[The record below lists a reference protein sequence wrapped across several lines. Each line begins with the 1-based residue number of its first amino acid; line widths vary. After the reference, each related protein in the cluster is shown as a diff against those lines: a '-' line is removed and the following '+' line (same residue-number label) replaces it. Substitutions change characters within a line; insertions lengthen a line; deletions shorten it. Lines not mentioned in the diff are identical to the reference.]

1 VRGKTPYFQ
10 GWNRREIPRIQ
21 IAQELL
27 EGKATGYALLTG
39 RSIIAIDCD
48 SFTAHRELTAFVG
61 EIPLTIALTSGKQG
75 RIQYLFQIQGDYPLN
90 RKIIA
95 PDLELRYHNSQSV
108 LPPSLHPDTQL
119 PYRWVHSPWEV
130 DIAPLPTELLKFL
143 AVRVTPTIPPEFDPK
158 TDNTRSIDFT
168 APTSGGLIDLLSPIA
183 QAWVKSQQHPIP
195 LIHCLS
201 KRSRDWITCGEREG
215 YRNEAGYRLAVDAI
229 GTTRYLQSEGI
240 HYSGNPQDY
249 FADFIRHCQPSPR
262 ERDLDAMWL
271 TWQSA
276 HRRYPSPSCPPHAIA
291 KKLDRWILSIKKI
304 RSSNRP

>member
-1 VRGKTPYFQ
+1 VRGKTPYLQ
-10 GWNRREIPRIQ
+10 GWNRREIPRTH

-48 SFTAHRELTAFVG
+48 SFTAHRELRAIAG
-61 EIPLTIALTSGKQG
+61 EIPPTIAFTSGKQG
-75 RIQYLFQIQGDYPLN
+75 RIQYLFRIQGDYTLN

-119 PYRWVHSPWEV
+119 PYRWVHSPLEV
-130 DIAPLPTELLKFL
+130 SIAPLPLELIQFL
-143 AVRVTPTIPPEFDPK
+143 SVRVKPTTPPKFDPK
-158 TDNTRSIDFT
+158 PDNT
-168 APTSGGLIDLLSPIA
+168 PMTSGGLIDLLSPLA

-201 KRSRDWITCGEREG
+201 KRSRDWIAYGEREG
-215 YRNEAGYRLAVDAI
+215 YRNEAGYRVATDAI
-229 GTTRYLQSEGI
+229 GTARYLQSEGI
-240 HYSGNPQDY
+240 YYSGNPQDY
-249 FADFIRHCQPSPR
+249 FADFIRRCQPSLR
-262 ERDLDAMWL
+262 DRDLDGMWL

-276 HRRYPSPSCPPHAIA
+276 HRRYPSSSCPPHTIA